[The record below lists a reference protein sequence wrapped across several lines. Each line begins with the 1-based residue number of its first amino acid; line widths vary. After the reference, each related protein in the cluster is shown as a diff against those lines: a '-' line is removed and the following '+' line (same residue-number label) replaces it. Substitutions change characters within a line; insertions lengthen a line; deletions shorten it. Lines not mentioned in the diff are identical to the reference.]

1 LKAKIESNLT
11 PSDSTQRH
19 TRTNTMPNYYDNIDY
34 VSEKKM
40 KEENYTKEE
49 KTAQKETNWWIRLEY
64 YAKHP
69 HAVGMYLLPFIKMAE
84 KWLNDNRFALAR
96 GDPVTLSLMR
106 CIALLAIRMRNTG
119 GWGANDAIPQMIQ
132 THKRME
138 AELLQRLVLEEYRKE
153 GERCTRVRAAET
165 THGATKCDKCKK
177 TGVKLNPHGVWD
189 LCDACAKN

>member
-1 LKAKIESNLT
+1 
-11 PSDSTQRH
+11 
-19 TRTNTMPNYYDNIDY
+19 MPNYYDNIDY

-64 YAKHP
+64 YATHRY
-69 HAVGMYLLPFIKMAE
+69 AVEMYLNKFIKMAE
-84 KWLNDNRFALAR
+84 KWLNDNERLLAR
-96 GDPVTLSLMR
+96 GDAVTLTRQRS
-106 CIALLAIRMRNTG
+106 IAQMALGMKNRG
-119 GWGANDAIPQMIQ
+119 GWGANDAIPKMLQ

-138 AELLQRLVLEEYRKE
+138 AELEADLLHAYVMEEYIKE
-153 GERCTRVRAAET
+153 AELQARMRAVET

-189 LCDACAKN
+189 LCNACTKKN